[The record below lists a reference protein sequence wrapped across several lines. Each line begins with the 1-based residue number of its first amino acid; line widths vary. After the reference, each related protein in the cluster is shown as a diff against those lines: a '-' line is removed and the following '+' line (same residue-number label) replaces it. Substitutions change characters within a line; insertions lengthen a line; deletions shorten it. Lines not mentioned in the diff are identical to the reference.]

1 MLKIMLKI
9 SQVLI
14 LFHTSHSAFSIKRCV
29 FLKTGHFP
37 FSKVGF
43 NLTIPNIRLIFAGL
57 TLMTLKEFRL

>member
-9 SQVLI
+9 GQILI
-14 LFHTSHSAFSIKRCV
+14 LFYTSHSAFSTNRRV

-43 NLTIPNIRLIFAGL
+43 NLTIPNIRLTFARAI
-57 TLMTLKEFRL
+57 K